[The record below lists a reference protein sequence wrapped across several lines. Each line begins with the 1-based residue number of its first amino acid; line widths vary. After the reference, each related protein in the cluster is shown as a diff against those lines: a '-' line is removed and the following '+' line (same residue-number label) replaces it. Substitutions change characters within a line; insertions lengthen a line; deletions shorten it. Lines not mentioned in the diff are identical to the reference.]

1 MRFSSTKLIHNLLLL
16 TSLLLAA
23 CGGGGGSS
31 GGTTTVAA
39 PAAPADVSATAGC
52 STTMLYINW
61 SLATGATGYNVY
73 RSTAPSVAVTD
84 PNKITATPVTVGS
97 YIDTGLSP
105 GSTYYYKVTA
115 VNSGGASSGSTEASA
130 TAPASST
137 CTQMGGSFQ
146 DLPLTLS
153 SGVSTLAGAAG
164 FSGTTDGTGTTA
176 QFNLPQGITSDGTN
190 LYVADTSNHTIRKI
204 VIATGAVTTLAG
216 TAGSAGSTDGT
227 GAAARFS
234 SPAGITTDGTNLY
247 VADTSNH
254 TIRQIVISTGVVTTL
269 AGTAGSA
276 NSTDGT
282 GAAARFSYPAGI
294 TTDGPTGLNLY
305 VADAGNHTIRQ
316 IVISTGVVTTL
327 AGTAG
332 SANSTDGT
340 GAAARFNGPQGITTD
355 GTNLYIADT
364 VNHTIR
370 QIVISTGVV
379 TTLAGTAGS
388 ASSTD
393 GTGAAARFNGSQGIT
408 SDGTNLYVA
417 DTGNHTIRKIAAG
430 GVVTTV
436 EGAAGTSGTTD
447 GTLAS
452 ARFNTPTGITTDGTS
467 LYDTDAAKH
476 TIRMIQ

>member
-176 QFNLPQGITSDGTN
+176 QFNLP
-190 LYVADTSNHTIRKI
+190 
-204 VIATGAVTTLAG
+204 
-216 TAGSAGSTDGT
+216 
-227 GAAARFS
+227 
-234 SPAGITTDGTNLY
+234 AGITTDGTNLY

-364 VNHTIR
+364 
-370 QIVISTGVV
+370 
-379 TTLAGTAGS
+379 
-388 ASSTD
+388 
-393 GTGAAARFNGSQGIT
+393 
-408 SDGTNLYVA
+408 
-417 DTGNHTIRKIAAG
+417 GNHTIRKIAAG

-436 EGAAGTSGTTD
+436 AGAAGTSGTTD

-467 LYDTDAAKH
+467 LYDTDAAK
-476 TIRMIQ
+476 

>member
-84 PNKITATPVTVGS
+84 PNKLTATPVTVGS

-164 FSGTTDGTGTTA
+164 FSGTTDGTGTAA

-247 VADTSNH
+247 VADTS
-254 TIRQIVISTGVVTTL
+254 
-269 AGTAGSA
+269 
-276 NSTDGT
+276 
-282 GAAARFSYPAGI
+282 
-294 TTDGPTGLNLY
+294 
-305 VADAGNHTIRQ
+305 NHTIRQ

-436 EGAAGTSGTTD
+436 AGAAGMSGTTD

-452 ARFNTPTGITTDGTS
+452 ARFNTPTGINTDGTS